1 MHSCILAMH
10 CLKSDALIFSNDFL
24 YEVSIVLSYQ
34 DHERAFFDSA
44 DWALGKV
51 FVILSYPSLGS
62 IQAISIQESRLMRD
76 FSRLYIMFWF
86 NAIGYN
92 SKEDL

>member
-1 MHSCILAMH
+1 MHSCILTMH
-10 CLKSDALIFSNDFL
+10 CLKNDALIISNDFL
-24 YEVSIVLSYQ
+24 YDVSIVLSYQ

-51 FVILSYPSLGS
+51 FVILSYHSLGS
-62 IQAISIQESRLMRD
+62 IQAILFKTND
-76 FSRLYIMFWF
+76 NFSRLYIMFWF
-86 NAIGYN
+86 YAFGYN